1 MERLLGDPPSPPPP
15 SVPAVEPDIR
25 GAATIRE
32 LLKKHR
38 ADASCASCHNKI
50 DPPGFA
56 LESFDVMGRWRENY
70 RSLAQGSKRIEG
82 VGRSGNEF
90 VHYIGQEIDASGV
103 MPKGEHFGDILQFK
117 KLLLQD
123 EDAIARNLTE
133 QLLVYATGAPVGF
146 ADRDEVS
153 AILEKSR
160 ASEFGVR
167 TIIHE
172 IIQSPLFLRK

>member
-1 MERLLGDPPSPPPP
+1 M
-15 SVPAVEPDIR
+15 
-25 GAATIRE
+25 
-32 LLKKHR
+32 
-38 ADASCASCHNKI
+38 
-50 DPPGFA
+50 
-56 LESFDVMGRWRENY
+56 ESFDVMGRWRNNY

-90 VHYIGQEIDASGV
+90 VHYIGQEADASGV
-103 MPKGEHFGDILQFK
+103 TSKGERFGDILQFK

>member
-25 GAATIRE
+25 GATTIRE

-38 ADASCASCHNKI
+38 DDASCASCHQKI

-56 LESFDVMGRWRENY
+56 LEGFDVMGRWRENY
-70 RSLAQGSKRIEG
+70 RSLGEGSERIEG
-82 VGRSGNEF
+82 VGRSGNEY
-90 VHYIGQEIDASGV
+90 VHFIGNKVDASGV
-103 MPKGEHFGDILQFK
+103 SPEGDPFEDVLQFK
-117 KLLLQD
+117 KLLL
-123 EDAIARNLTE
+123 ENEEVIARNITE
-133 QLLVYATGAPVGF
+133 QLLVYATGSPVGF

-160 ASEFGVR
+160 DSEFGMR

-172 IIQSPLFLRK
+172 IVQSPLFLRK